1 MYDGA
6 PYVEDWKP
14 LPPRLHDAVVDEV
27 VVTVRPCAVAAREV
41 TNGEFADFLAA
52 TSYRP
57 LVANRFLRHWVGG
70 EPPAAGRSAPVTLVG
85 LDDARAYAEWV
96 GARLPTEFEWQLAAE
111 VAGARFERLTPLV
124 WNWTESEHSDG
135 VTRYAIVKGGAT
147 HHVTTSEWY
156 FDGGPRPPTIPAR
169 TGWPRS
175 LPLGLG
181 FAFLAPA
188 PRRLDGPAARRRGSM
203 GR

>member
-14 LPPRLHDAVVDEV
+14 LPPRLHDTVVEEV
-27 VVTVRPCAVAAREV
+27 VVTVRRCAVAAREV
-41 TNGEFADFLAA
+41 TNGEFAEFLAA
-52 TSYRP
+52 TGYRP

-70 EPPAAGRSAPVTLVG
+70 EPPAAGRAAPVTLVG

-111 VAGARFERLTPLV
+111 AAGARFERLTPLV

-147 HHVTTSEWY
+147 YHATTSEWY
-156 FDGGPRPPTIPAR
+156 FDGGPRPPSFSAK
-169 TGWPRS
+169 
-175 LPLGLG
+175 LLLAGLG
-181 FAFLAPA
+181 VERSSSVGFRLAWDTSAA
-188 PRRLDGPAARRRGSM
+188 PEEGT
-203 GR
+203 